1 MGALF
6 EAFRRVGHREV
17 RELTGGVTRWFL
29 HRFQIMATIEGEI
42 LDYGEN
48 NKVAD
53 LDEGRIRRWKGYGF
67 SDAHT
72 DAMNGF
78 SIEGENQTTELM
90 TRHRHSL
97 GSIQSSSGRLLVRPS
112 SPQLPLTIT
121 RRMREDAHEGVDITP
136 PKPKEGVKRIVVIGS
151 GPIRIGQGIEFDYG
165 CVHAVGAISG
175 HGARGHHHQQQPGDR
190 LH

>member
-1 MGALF
+1 
-6 EAFRRVGHREV
+6 
-17 RELTGGVTRWFL
+17 
-29 HRFQIMATIEGEI
+29 MATIEGEI

-67 SDAHT
+67 SDAHIS

-97 GSIQSSSGRLLVRPS
+97 GIHPVF
-112 SPQLPLTIT
+112 
-121 RRMREDAHEGVDITP
+121 RMVDSCAAEFAAVTPYYYSTYEGGDAHEGLMLRL
-136 PKPKEGVKRIVVIGS
+136 KSLRRGS
-151 GPIRIGQGIEFDYG
+151 NASSSLAQDQLG
-165 CVHAVGAISG
+165 
-175 HGARGHHHQQQPGDR
+175 
-190 LH
+190 